1 MWDVSDAAD
10 EQINAEARALLEA
23 EQRAV
28 EEADQRNPVLPSIRN
43 NPVGCAQIVLDRFFT
58 KDGLR
63 QIIYYKETWYSYY
76 KKLWSERSEDDIFHF
91 VHTKL
96 LLCRSVDAEGEIEDF
111 NTCRANVS
119 EIVFQIQQM
128 VSIPSHYIAPVAL
141 IDGQWKSIDARGKM
155 VCRGEVVDMLSGKS
169 ESNHQLFIPN
179 GAEWE
184 WNPKAKP
191 SKEWLKFLEAL
202 FGSRDDE
209 VMMLQEWFGY
219 VMSGDT
225 WAQKGLIIVGPKRAG
240 KGIIGHI
247 LSLLLGR
254 SMVSSPSLH
263 SLGGT
268 HGLENLVDKRMCLI
282 SDARL
287 SNRQDIMAVIEVLLR
302 LVANDPLDVNR
313 KYKRA
318 LQTALDARVMML
330 SNEMPQLSDNS
341 DAINSRF
348 LILKLK
354 ESFYGREDFHLL
366 DKLRDDLPSIAAW
379 AVEGYRR
386 LRQRGGFLEPKSSIN
401 ARDEWYQENNP
412 LSQFIEDRCE
422 LDPAAKVEMTV
433 LFEAYKAWSESRGNA
448 FMAANALSRRL
459 GAMLGDQIQRTKS
472 DKVRY
477 ISGIKLVGGDF

>member
-1 MWDVSDAAD
+1 MWDVSEAD
-10 EQINAEARALLEA
+10 EAINAEARALLQA
-23 EQRAV
+23 EQQAV
-28 EEADQRNPVLPSIRN
+28 ADADARNPVLPSIRN

-63 QIIYYKETWYSYY
+63 QIVYYRETWYSYY

-96 LLCRSVDAEGEIEDF
+96 LLCRTVDAEGELEDF
-111 NTCRANVS
+111 NTSRANVS

-128 VSIPSHYIAPVAL
+128 VSIPSHYTAPVAL
-141 IDGQWKSIDARGKM
+141 IDGRWESINARGKM
-155 VCRGEVVDMLSGKS
+155 VCRGEIVDMLSGKA
-169 ESNHQLFIPN
+169 ESNHHLFIPN

-184 WNPKAKP
+184 WKPKAKP
-191 SKEWLKFLEAL
+191 SKEWTKFLDAL
-202 FGSRDDE
+202 FGEKADE
-209 VMMLQEWFGY
+209 IQLLQEWFGY
-219 VMSGDT
+219 VLSGDT
-225 WAQKGLIIVGPKRAG
+225 WAQKGLIIVGPKRSG
-240 KGIIGHI
+240 KGTIGHV

-318 LQTALDARVMML
+318 LQAELDARVLML

-341 DAINSRF
+341 DAIQSRF
-348 LILKLK
+348 MIINLS

-366 DKLRDDLPSIAAW
+366 DRLRLDLPAIAAW
-379 AVEGYRR
+379 SIEGYRR
-386 LRQRGGFLEPKSSIN
+386 LRERGGFLEPASSAA

-412 LSQFIEDRCE
+412 LSQFIEDRTAIDAE
-422 LDPAAKVEMTV
+422 AKVEMTV
-433 LFEAYKAWSESRGNA
+433 LYDAYKAWAESRGYS
-448 FMAANALSRRL
+448 FMPANALSRRL
-459 GAMLGDQIQRTKS
+459 GAMLGNKIRRTKA
-472 DKVRY
+472 DNTRF
-477 ISGIKLVGGDF
+477 INGLRLVGGDF